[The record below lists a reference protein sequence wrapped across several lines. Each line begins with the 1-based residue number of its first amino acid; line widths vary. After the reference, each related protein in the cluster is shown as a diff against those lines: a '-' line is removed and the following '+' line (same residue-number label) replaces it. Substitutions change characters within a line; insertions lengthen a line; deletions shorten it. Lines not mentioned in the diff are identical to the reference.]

1 MSILTNIRRFL
12 YNMFGRR
19 TAYVGDAETVY
30 TGTSAESDNVGKLTP
45 QVIRQRDGVTEI
57 KNNSMA
63 RVLGLRPGAHISTY
77 DLLYKLGS
85 DLVYKSNAFAVC
97 FYSDDM
103 TELQAI
109 EPVTVRQHKIFE
121 MNGEL
126 FFEFIWEYDGKHY
139 VIPYQFVIHIKSRYK
154 DKRYFGTPPDAE
166 LRSSLEMLDTTYA
179 GIKKLISNSAS
190 LRGYLKY
197 NNLIDDEEMKQKV
210 QEFKE
215 AYYNADNSGGI
226 AGIDNAYEFHELST
240 KIPELPISQVEFNR
254 DNLYRFYNVNEQ
266 ILTSHY
272 TESEWNAF
280 YEAVI
285 EPIALQ
291 LSLECTF
298 KLLTERERA
307 HGNKIIFS
315 TDRLQYATLTT
326 RKVIADGMFDKGII
340 TINEYRRIMYLPE
353 IEDGD
358 VRMVS
363 LNYVKAD
370 DQTAYQ
376 LGKGGDEG

>member
-1 MSILTNIRRFL
+1 MKDS
-12 YNMFGRR
+12 
-19 TAYVGDAETVY
+19 ETVY
-30 TGTSAESDNVGKLTP
+30 TGSSADSDIIGAIANVIASNVGKLTP
-45 QVIRQRDGVTEI
+45 QVIRQHDGVTEV
-57 KNNSMA
+57 KSNSMA
-63 RVLGLRPGAHISTY
+63 RVLGLRPGAHISSY

-97 FYSDDM
+97 FYNDDL
-103 TELQAI
+103 TELIAI

-121 MNGEL
+121 LNGAL
-126 FFEFIWEYDGKHY
+126 FFEFIWEYDSKHY
-139 VIPYQFVIHIKSRYK
+139 VIPYEFVIHIKARYK
-154 DKRYFGTPPDAE
+154 DKRYFGSPPDAE
-166 LRSSLEMLDTTYA
+166 LKGSLDMLETTYA
-179 GIKKLISNSAS
+179 GIKKLIANSAS
-190 LRGYLKY
+190 LRGYLRY
-197 NNLIDDEEMKQKV
+197 NNLIDEEELKAKV
-210 QEFKE
+210 EEFKK
-215 AYYNADNSGGI
+215 AYYNAENSGGI
-226 AGIDNAYEFHELST
+226 AGIDNTYEFHELST

-254 DNLYRFYNVNEQ
+254 DNLYRYYNVNEK
-266 ILTSHY
+266 ILTSNY
-272 TESEWNAF
+272 SESEWNAF

-291 LSLECTF
+291 LSLECTY

-315 TDRLQYATLTT
+315 TDRLQYATLQT
-326 RKVIADGMFDKGII
+326 RITIADEMLDRGTI

-376 LGKGGDEG
+376 LGKGGEEG